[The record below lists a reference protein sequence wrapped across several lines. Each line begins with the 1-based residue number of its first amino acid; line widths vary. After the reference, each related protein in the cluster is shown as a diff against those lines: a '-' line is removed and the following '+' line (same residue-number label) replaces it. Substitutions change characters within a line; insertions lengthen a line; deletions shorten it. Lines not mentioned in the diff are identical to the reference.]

1 MAAGAHFVNT
11 GAEKFVQHIVL
22 VGGDHQMVDGQT
34 HHAGHVTGA
43 NIAKVATG
51 HGETDAFLVGLG
63 HLKISREVI
72 NHLGQQTRPVDG
84 IDRADFV
91 AALEIQVVR
100 DRFDHVLAI
109 VKHAFHGDVENI
121 RVLQAEHLCLLEF
134 AHAPVR
140 AGHEHAN
147 AFFAAHRIFGGA
159 AGVARGGAQD
169 VQLCRAAVQFI
180 FKQVAQQLHG
190 HVFESQRG
198 AVGQFQNKEVFFKRP
213 HWRNQGGAKNIC
225 AVGLFAKR
233 RQIICRDVVN
243 VQTQNFKCQVR
254 IALGFENLTQSQ

>member
-1 MAAGAHFVNT
+1 
-11 GAEKFVQHIVL
+11 
-22 VGGDHQMVDGQT
+22 MVDGQT
-34 HHAGHVTGA
+34 HHAGHVPGA

-63 HLKISREVI
+63 HLKISSEVI
-72 NHLGQQTRPVDG
+72 NHLGQQTRPIDG
-84 IDRADFV
+84 VDRADFV

-100 DRFDHVLAI
+100 NGFDHVLAI

-121 RVLQAEHLCLLEF
+121 RILQAEHLCLLEL
-134 AHAPVR
+134 AHAAMW

-147 AFFAAHRIFGGA
+147 TFFAAHRIFSGA
-159 AGVARGGAQD
+159 AGVARGGAQNI
-169 VQLCRAAVQFI
+169 QLCRAAVQFI

-198 AVGQFQNKEVFFKRP
+198 AIGQFQNKHIFFERP
-213 HWRNQGGAKNIC
+213 HRGNQGRAKNISG
-225 AVGLFAKR
+225 VGLFAKR

-254 IALGFENLTQSQ
+254 IALGFENLAQSA